1 MPTEK
6 VKIINPFTDIEALL
20 RTDQTFQ
27 DQLDQ
32 GLNNISGLNVG
43 ALNDFFSIGKDGI
56 RFANL
61 IWVSGTITTT
71 DENPV
76 TSALATLAVGK
87 STFIVVRLNA
97 QESGGKHGSFERR
110 ALVKNTAS
118 VIDYFQIQDAFT
130 VMDDDWKVDFEKRV
144 NKVRLRVW
152 GKVAQ
157 TITWKYNGMILTSA

>member
-1 MPTEK
+1 MELGEK
-6 VKIINPFTDIEALL
+6 VKIINPFTDVAPFVLPPAEDLL
-20 RTDQTFQ
+20 ADS
-27 DQLDQ
+27 
-32 GLNNISGLNVG
+32 LNNVNGVNIGSG
-43 ALNDFFSIGKDGI
+43 NDYFSVGKDGM

-61 IWVSGTITTT
+61 IWVSGSITTT

-76 TSALATLAVGK
+76 SVALATLATGK

-130 VMDDDWKVDFEKRV
+130 TMDDNWKVDFEKRT
-144 NKVRLRVW
+144 NKVRMRVW
-152 GKVAQ
+152 GLAGQ
-157 TITWKYNGMILTSA
+157 TITWKYNGLILISA